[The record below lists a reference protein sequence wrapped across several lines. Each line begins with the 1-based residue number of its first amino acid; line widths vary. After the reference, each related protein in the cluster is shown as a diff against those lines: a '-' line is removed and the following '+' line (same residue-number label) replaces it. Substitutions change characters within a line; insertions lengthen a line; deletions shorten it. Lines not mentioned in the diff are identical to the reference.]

1 MATTISRNLNSDIY
15 NYINNS
21 NESHKLTLPVILHNH
36 AFSSR
41 SLHINPSLKRILI
54 HRRNNNSNNNNVQ
67 PTAEHT
73 LRVNQVSMIVNKRK
87 HNHNVLHYEH
97 SMSNS
102 NISSSSSSSCSNNK
116 KVYPLIYKQLQTYR
130 KHNIIHN
137 NSSVNCHK
145 QQLPKFNMKVFN
157 YSYVNSNV
165 HGSSPCIA
173 FKIKD
178 YNGIK
183 INSSSV

>member
-102 NISSSSSSSCSNNK
+102 NISSNNK

-157 YSYVNSNV
+157 YSYSNSNV
-165 HGSSPCIA
+165 HGSSPCIIA

-183 INSSSV
+183 NNSSSV

>member
-1 MATTISRNLNSDIY
+1 MATGSRNLNSDIY
-15 NYINNS
+15 NYIINDNNNTN
-21 NESHKLTLPVILHNH
+21 NESHKHVLPVILHNH
-36 AFSSR
+36 ALSSR
-41 SLHINPSLKRILI
+41 SLHINPSLKRII
-54 HRRNNNSNNNNVQ
+54 IYRRDNKHNNHNKIQ
-67 PTAEHT
+67 TTAEHT

-87 HNHNVLHYEH
+87 HNYNMLYEH

-102 NISSSSSSSCSNNK
+102 NISSSSK
-116 KVYPLIYKQLQTYR
+116 KVYPSIYKQLQTYR
-130 KHNIIHN
+130 KHNIVHN
-137 NSSVNCHK
+137 NLSVNCHK

-157 YSYVNSNV
+157 YSYGNSNV
-165 HGSSPCIA
+165 HGSSPCIS